1 VVLGAGVV
9 LGVGVVEVE
18 ASDWVADPL
27 LVDPVPLEFCAT
39 APVVASANA
48 HSKTRDLFIDESP
61 SGPTSRGKLGR
72 NVREYIP
79 AQC

>member
-1 VVLGAGVV
+1 MV

-27 LVDPVPLEFCAT
+27 LVDPVALGFCAT
-39 APVVASANA
+39 ATVASANA
-48 HSKTRDLFIDESP
+48 HSKMRNLFIDESP
-61 SGPTSRGKLGR
+61 VDPTSQGKFVR

>member
-1 VVLGAGVV
+1 VVLGGVV

-18 ASDWVADPL
+18 ASDWMADPL
-27 LVDPVPLEFCAT
+27 LVDPVPLGFCAT
-39 APVVASANA
+39 ATVVASANA
-48 HSKTRDLFIDESP
+48 HSKTKNLFIDESP
-61 SGPTSRGKLGR
+61 VDPTSLGKFGR